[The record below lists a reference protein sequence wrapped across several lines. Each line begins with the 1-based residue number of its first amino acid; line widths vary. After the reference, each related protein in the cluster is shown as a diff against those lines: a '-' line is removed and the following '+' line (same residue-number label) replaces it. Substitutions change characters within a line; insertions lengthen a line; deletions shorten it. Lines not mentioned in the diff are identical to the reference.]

1 MPNLLPEIDPQ
12 YPDAD
17 FDTEPRSLSFVT
29 KVIIL
34 FLIVSLVLLLIY
46 PVIFSALNHWNFPPP
61 TPTPIPSLWEIA

>member
-1 MPNLLPEIDPQ
+1 MSDFLPDVDPN

-17 FDTEPRSLSFVT
+17 SETEPRTLSPVA

-34 FLIVSLVLLLIY
+34 LLIVSLVLLLAH